1 MDLASDL
8 PHFFPIFSFS
18 FCLFVWTAELN
29 RVERV
34 GKKNKEGLRFQK
46 KLIGLGFENGGEEMV
61 IEGAGEELNMGLG
74 QLNRRDWTQEK
85 EEERDRWYERLDQ
98 IIRLGLTRGLYK
110 NDRSHASYTRTTG
123 SKPTLIP
130 CKKSCTNQKL
140 KLICRLPK
148 QVYMKALL
156 K

>member
-8 PHFFPIFSFS
+8 PHSFPIFSFS
-18 FCLFVWTAELN
+18 FYLFVWTAELN

-74 QLNRRDWTQEK
+74 QPNRRDWT
-85 EEERDRWYERLDQ
+85 
-98 IIRLGLTRGLYK
+98 
-110 NDRSHASYTRTTG
+110 
-123 SKPTLIP
+123 
-130 CKKSCTNQKL
+130 
-140 KLICRLPK
+140 
-148 QVYMKALL
+148 
-156 K
+156 